1 MKTPISIVSG
11 PSSQVL
17 AGRIA
22 RTLGCTLVDTE
33 FSTFPDG
40 ERYLCVPNIDS
51 CNHVVIVQ
59 STPTDSDYISLLQL
73 IDACDTSDRID
84 VVIPY
89 FGYARQDKRFKEGES
104 VSARALAHA
113 ITADHVFTVN
123 IHNIGVLPYFGAPA
137 TDLNAAP
144 CIGEYIASM
153 KLTDPMIIA
162 PDEGAIDLVRS
173 TSEKLGVGFDYME
186 KTRIS
191 GEEVSIK
198 MKNLDVSGRDVII
211 LDDIISTGGT
221 IVETTLLL
229 KENGANRV
237 FAACIHP
244 VLVRNAV
251 LRIFAAGVEGIIAT
265 DTLDRSVSVVTVAQL
280 IANIF
285 EGETMKQ

>member
-1 MKTPISIVSG
+1 MKTSISIVSG

-17 AGRIA
+17 AGRVA
-22 RTLGCTLVDTE
+22 RTLGCHLADTE

-40 ERYLCVPNIDS
+40 ERYLRVPGVDS
-51 CNHVVIVQ
+51 CDHVAIVQ

-89 FGYARQDKRFKEGES
+89 FGYARQDKRFKDGES

-113 ITADHVFTVN
+113 ITADRVFTVN
-123 IHNIGVLPYFGAPA
+123 IHNPDVLPYFDAPA
-137 TDLNAAP
+137 TSINAAP
-144 CIGEYIASM
+144 VVGEYIASM
-153 KLTDPMIIA
+153 ELTDPMIIA
-162 PDEGAIDLVRS
+162 PDEGALDLVRS
-173 TSEKLGVGFDYME
+173 TSENLGIGFDYME

-191 GEEVSIK
+191 GDEVSIK
-198 MKNLDVSGRDVII
+198 TKEPDVSGRDVVI

-229 KENGANRV
+229 KENGARRV

-265 DTLDRSVSVVTVAQL
+265 DTLDRSVSAVTVAQL

-285 EGETMKQ
+285 EGETIKQ

>member
-1 MKTPISIVSG
+1 MKTSISIVSG

-17 AGRIA
+17 AGRVA
-22 RTLGCTLVDTE
+22 RTLGCPLANTE

-40 ERYLCVPNIDS
+40 ERYLRVHGIDS
-51 CNHVVIVQ
+51 CDHVVIVQ
-59 STPTDSDYISLLQL
+59 STPTTSDYISLLQL

-89 FGYARQDKRFKEGES
+89 FGYARQDKRFKDGES
-104 VSARALAHA
+104 VSARALARA

-123 IHNIGVLPYFGAPA
+123 IHNPDVLSYFDAPA

-144 CIGEYIASM
+144 CIGEHIASM
-153 KLTDPMIIA
+153 KLTDPMVIA

-173 TSEKLGVGFDYME
+173 TSENLGIDFDYME

-191 GEEVSIK
+191 GDEVSIK
-198 MKNLDVSGRDVII
+198 TKATDVSGRDVVI

-229 KENGANRV
+229 KENGAKRV
-237 FAACIHP
+237 FTACIHP

-251 LRIFAAGVEGIIAT
+251 LRIFAAGVEGIVAT
-265 DTLDRSVSVVTVAQL
+265 DTLDRSVSVVTAQDL
-280 IANIF
+280 KR
-285 EGETMKQ
+285 EGRRRRRR

>member
-1 MKTPISIVSG
+1 MKTSISIVSG

-17 AGRIA
+17 AGRVA
-22 RTLGCTLVDTE
+22 RTLGCHLADTE

-40 ERYLCVPNIDS
+40 ERYLRVPGIDS
-51 CNHVVIVQ
+51 CDHVVIVQ

-73 IDACDTSDRID
+73 IDACDISDRID
-84 VVIPY
+84 VIIPY
-89 FGYARQDKRFKEGES
+89 FGYARQDKRFKDGES

-113 ITADHVFTVN
+113 ITANRVFTVN
-123 IHNIGVLPYFGAPA
+123 IHNPDVLPYFDAPA
-137 TDLNAAP
+137 TSINAAP
-144 CIGEYIASM
+144 VVGEYIAAM

-162 PDEGAIDLVRS
+162 PDEGALDLVRS
-173 TSEKLGVGFDYME
+173 TSENLGVGFDYME

-191 GEEVSIK
+191 GDEVSIK
-198 MKNLDVSGRDVII
+198 TKEPDVSGRDVVI

-265 DTLDRSVSVVTVAQL
+265 DTLDKSVSVVTVAQL

-285 EGETMKQ
+285 EGETIKQ

>member
-1 MKTPISIVSG
+1 MKTSISIVSG

-17 AGRIA
+17 AGRVA
-22 RTLGCTLVDTE
+22 RTLGCHLADTE

-40 ERYLCVPNIDS
+40 ERYLRVHNIDS
-51 CNHVVIVQ
+51 CDHVVIVQ

-89 FGYARQDKRFKEGES
+89 FGYARQDKRFKDGES

-123 IHNIGVLPYFGAPA
+123 IHNPGVLSYFDAPA
-137 TDLNAAP
+137 TSVNAAP
-144 CIGEYIASM
+144 AVGEYIASM
-153 KLTDPMIIA
+153 KLNDPMIIA
-162 PDEGAIDLVRS
+162 PDEGAIDLARS
-173 TSEKLGVGFDYME
+173 TSENLGVGFDYME

-198 MKNLDVSGRDVII
+198 TKEPDVSGRDVVI

-221 IVETTLLL
+221 IVETTRLL
-229 KENGANRV
+229 KENGAKRV

-285 EGETMKQ
+285 EGETIKQ

>member
-17 AGRIA
+17 AGRVA
-22 RTLGCTLVDTE
+22 RTLGCPLADTE
-33 FSTFPDG
+33 FTTFPDG
-40 ERYLCVPNIDS
+40 ERYLCVPDIDS

-89 FGYARQDKRFKEGES
+89 FGYARQDKRFNAGEP
-104 VSARALAHA
+104 VSARALARA
-113 ITADHVFTVN
+113 ISADRVFTLN
-123 IHNIGVLPYFGAPA
+123 IHNTGVLSYFGAPA

-144 CIGEYIASM
+144 CIGEYITSM
-153 KLTDPMIIA
+153 KLNDPIIIA

-173 TSEKLGVGFDYME
+173 TSENLGIGFDYME

-198 MKNLDVSGRDVII
+198 MKNLEVSGRDIVI

-221 IVETTLLL
+221 IAETTLLL
-229 KENGANRV
+229 KKNGANRV

-244 VLVRNAV
+244 VLVKNAV

-285 EGETMKQ
+285 KGETIKQ